1 MKKFPLKITPNEFFT
16 TNNQSVLLSVLSKY
30 PLDVKYGYIFLGYP
44 KWGDETVDIFQYLD
58 VEFLNSLKNN
68 LTILIVDYTYEGF
81 SKYLCPIIKILENN
95 CINYGIDPKRI
106 FYFSGNLKDQSETIN
121 TIPMFILDNKHS
133 WSHWINSDRTLE
145 SAKAECIKNLED
157 KIFLSL
163 SRRNRYHRVIGH
175 LLLSNSPIFN
185 YGIISQD
192 TIKEIGFSNTTIKNL
207 GLSEKAI
214 KRFRKTLPLIADK
227 NNFNINDPF
236 NILSTLHTSTVFSI
250 VNETIAD
257 DYDNTSLFYSE
268 KILKPII
275 NFQPMIIFGQ
285 PGINHELTRLGFKT
299 YDKYFDLSFD
309 YEPDMFL
316 RYRGILNSINKL
328 VLDLSTMSK
337 QEKIDW
343 RFKHQEILEHN
354 YQVFLNTLHSEK
366 QSQLFFELVRK
377 LPGAEKI

>member
-1 MKKFPLKITPNEFFT
+1 MKQFPLKITPNDFFT
-16 TNNQSVLLSVLSKY
+16 TNTYGAILDVLPKNI
-30 PLDVKYGYIFLGYP
+30 PNVKYGYIFVGYP
-44 KWGDETVDIFQYLD
+44 EWDDETVDIFQYLN

-81 SKYLCPIIKILENN
+81 SKYHCPIIKILENN
-95 CINYGIDPKRI
+95 CANYGINPKRI
-106 FYFSGNLKDQSETIN
+106 FYFSGNLKDHSDIIN
-121 TIPMFILDNKHS
+121 TIPMFILDNKNA
-133 WSHWINSDRTLE
+133 WACQVNSSRTLE
-145 SAKAECIKNLED
+145 SVKAQCIKNLED

-175 LLLSNSPIFN
+175 LLLNNSPIFN

-192 TIKEIGFSNTTIKNL
+192 KIKEIGISNTTIENL

-214 KRFRKTLPLIADK
+214 KRFRKKLPLIADN
-227 NNFNINDPF
+227 NNFDVNDPF

-250 VNETIAD
+250 VNETLAD
-257 DYDNTSLFYSE
+257 DYNKTSLFYSE

-309 YEPDMFL
+309 YQPDMIL
-316 RYRGILNSINKL
+316 RYQGLLNSINQL
-328 VLDLSTMSK
+328 VLDLSAMSK

-354 YQVFLNTLHSEK
+354 YQVFLNTLHSKK
-366 QSQLFFELVRK
+366 QSRLFFELVRK
-377 LPGAEKI
+377 II